1 MNIPVLETPANSQL
15 LSPSQKCLLVVSL
28 TNVTLAACL
37 SGIFFNIGIIVSMY
51 VPHCKCHNPTANT
64 SVEIIFQSSRNNPI
78 AAPPIPS
85 PMLLHP
91 IKHRSVCALCCLP
104 AQAATIACL
113 SFLVVYAHRIG
124 KRLLPPSS
132 SGALQVRLPPPFSLL
147 KNIQCIYGARFR
159 VRYNCRSSGRIC
171 YGIVCRCFDVIAH
184 LGFHIL

>member
-1 MNIPVLETPANSQL
+1 MLAV
-15 LSPSQKCLLVVSL
+15 SP

-37 SGIFFNIGIIVSMY
+37 SGIFFNIEIIVSTY

-64 SVEIIFQSSRNNPI
+64 SVEIMSQPSRNNPI

-85 PMLLHP
+85 PMLLHS
-91 IKHRSVCALCCLP
+91 IKHRSVCVCVCALCCLP

-132 SGALQVRLPPPFSLL
+132 GALQVEVAPAIFASEEYTV
-147 KNIQCIYGARFR
+147 CIYCARFR
-159 VRYNCRSSGRIC
+159 VRYNCRSSSRIC
-171 YGIVCRCFDVIAH
+171 YGLVCRCFDVIAH
-184 LGFHIL
+184 LGFHILWDVIN